1 MKRKKVEILDTYKF
15 LFEPARYKV
24 AYGGRG
30 AGRSWAVARSLLT
43 LGLRNR
49 LLILCAREFQ
59 SSISDSVH
67 RLLADQIKL
76 LGLTNFYDVQKQS
89 INGRNGTTFI
99 FEGLKHNVTKIKSI
113 EGVDLCWVE
122 EAEKVSEESWDVLI
136 PTIRKEGSEIWI
148 IFNPDLVTDPT
159 YRRFVLNPPPESIVK
174 KTTYRDNPCFPS
186 TLKKEKDYMYATD
199 PERAQWIWE
208 GNCRSH
214 SDAQVFKG
222 KWVVDVFEP
231 QGNWEGPYFGAD
243 WGFAK
248 DPTTLVKFW
257 FAPDGQFWNLM
268 IEHEEYG
275 VGVDI
280 NDTPAMFDRIP
291 DSRTHIIY
299 ADSSRPE
306 TINYMANQGFH
317 ILSAPK
323 WSGSVE
329 DGIAWIRGM
338 NKIVIH
344 DRCKHA
350 QEEARNYSY
359 KVDRLTGDVLPQILK
374 GFDHIWDA
382 VRYGAS
388 PLIRTEEEEEIV
400 YYYDP
405 VRISPI

>member
-1 MKRKKVEILDTYKF
+1 MF
-15 LFEPARYKV
+15 
-24 AYGGRG
+24 
-30 AGRSWAVARSLLT
+30 
-43 LGLRNR
+43 
-49 LLILCAREFQ
+49 
-59 SSISDSVH
+59 
-67 RLLADQIKL
+67 
-76 LGLTNFYDVQKQS
+76 
-89 INGRNGTTFI
+89 
-99 FEGLKHNVTKIKSI
+99 
-113 EGVDLCWVE
+113 
-122 EAEKVSEESWDVLI
+122 
-136 PTIRKEGSEIWI
+136 
-148 IFNPDLVTDPT
+148 
-159 YRRFVLNPPPESIVK
+159 
-174 KTTYRDNPCFPS
+174 
-186 TLKKEKDYMYATD
+186 ATD

-231 QGNWEGPYFGAD
+231 QDNWEGPYFGAD

-268 IEHEEYG
+268 IEYEVYG

-291 DSRTHIIY
+291 ESRNHIIY

-306 TINYMANQGFH
+306 TINYIANQGFH
-317 ILSAPK
+317 IQAAHK
-323 WSGSVE
+323 WHGSVE
-329 DGIAWIRGM
+329 DGIAWLRGL

-350 QEEARNYSY
+350 QVEARNYSY
-359 KVDRLTGDVLPQILK
+359 KIDRLTGDVLPQIQK

-388 PLIRTEEEEEIV
+388 PLIKTEENEVIV
-400 YYYDP
+400 YYEEP
-405 VRISPI
+405 NQISPI